1 RPPDDRADVPGTD
14 GGARRT
20 REGAGRRSPVVPGH
34 RRRGDRRRAPLPGA
48 GRQPLRVRSR
58 AAGREGRAGC
68 ARTLRPRR
76 ASEDQAMLSH
86 EPACALIETPA
97 AGLPDLLARAGDARD
112 RSRGRTVTFSKK
124 VFVPLTTLCRDYCRY
139 CTFGREPGE
148 PGAHTMTPDEVV
160 ALAQAGARVGAKEAL
175 FSLGDKPEARFAVH
189 REFLRRHG
197 HRTTLGYLR
206 AMCALTL
213 AESTLLPHVNP
224 GLMGERDLAALREV
238 SVSMGLMLE
247 SVSERLRAPGLAHD
261 DAPDKAPAR
270 RLRTIELAGK
280 LQIPFTTGLLIGI
293 GETRRERVDALCA
306 IRDLH
311 ERYGH
316 VQEVIIQNFR
326 AKPRIPMHAHPEPS
340 LDELLRTL
348 AVARLVLGPDVNLQ
362 APPNLSPG
370 VYPQLVAAGLN
381 DWGGI
386 SPLTID
392 HINPEAPW
400 PLIPELRRAT
410 ESLGYSL
417 RERLAIYPEYATRPE
432 FVAER
437 LRPTIAALIDD
448 DGLVRDIA

>member
-1 RPPDDRADVPGTD
+1 MISHGEARRLIDVPG
-14 GGARRT
+14 
-20 REGAGRRSPVVPGH
+20 
-34 RRRGDRRRAPLPGA
+34 
-48 GRQPLRVRSR
+48 
-58 AAGREGRAGC
+58 
-68 ARTLRPRR
+68 
-76 ASEDQAMLSH
+76 
-86 EPACALIETPA
+86 
-97 AGLPDLLARAGDARD
+97 AGLDELLARAGDVRD
-112 RSRGRTVTFSKK
+112 RGRGRTVTFSKK
-124 VFVPLTTLCRDYCRY
+124 VFVPLTTLCRDYCGY
-139 CTFGREPGE
+139 CTFRRDPGE

-160 ALAQAGARVGAKEAL
+160 ALVQAGGRLGAKEAL
-175 FSLGDKPEARFAVH
+175 FSLGDKPEARFAVQ

-206 AMCALTL
+206 AICELTL
-213 AESTLLPHVNP
+213 AESSLLPHVNP
-224 GLMGERDLAALREV
+224 GVMGERDLAALREV

-247 SVSERLRAPGLAHD
+247 SVSERLLGPGLAHD
-261 DAPDKAPAR
+261 NAPDKVPAR

-293 GETRRERVDALCA
+293 GETPGERVDALCA

-340 LDELLRTL
+340 LDDLLRTV
-348 AVARLVLGPDVNLQ
+348 AVARLVLGPDVNIQ

-370 VYPQLVAAGLN
+370 VYPRLMAAGLN

-400 PLIPELRRAT
+400 PLIPQLRRAT
-410 ESLGYSL
+410 ESLGFTL

-432 FVAER
+432 FLAEGLR
-437 LRPTIAALIDD
+437 LRVGALIDA
-448 DGLVRDIA
+448 DGLVKESYEYWRHW